1 MEKPTKKYVKLMKKI
16 ELLIFFRQKNKAI
29 SILNT
34 QLQFDQ
40 YTINEKSSGLIRLG
54 LLYVSMKNYKK
65 ASEVFDRALLLVK
78 DQQFSYHPNF
88 IIILQTFEKV
98 NMNPLLNFWR
108 EDFLK
113 RVPYDKKY
121 LNLKSKILHNECSEE
136 KT

>member
-78 DQQFSYHPNF
+78 DEQFSYHPNF

>member
-34 QLQFDQ
+34 QLQFDL
-40 YTINEKSSGLIRLG
+40 YNINEKSSGLIRLG

-88 IIILQTFEKV
+88 IIILQTFEKG

-121 LNLKSKILHNECSEE
+121 LNLKK
-136 KT
+136 